1 MVKRG
6 KLLAVER
13 NKKVNEILQK
23 RKTICFNKNARGYAI
38 YCDDLSILNPL
49 GNALAILSMKCGD
62 HNLSA
67 VYHNDKKN
75 EKQFKIHLRS
85 AHHDD

>member
-1 MVKRG
+1 
-6 KLLAVER
+6 
-13 NKKVNEILQK
+13 
-23 RKTICFNKNARGYAI
+23 
-38 YCDDLSILNPL
+38 
-49 GNALAILSMKCGD
+49 MKCGD

-85 AHHDD
+85 AHHDDQWNLLERFRCDVLAESFGGGGHVGAASMYMTK